1 MDNPLIDF
9 LRLYG
14 PSAAADAQYDEHVR
28 SEALR
33 LGVGETVIPAPLVGQ
48 VEALLTAENPV
59 NVILTGT
66 AGDGKT
72 YHIRKLLL
80 DHLNVSP
87 DRWPGD
93 DILFTHMMAN
103 GRELRVIRD
112 LSEVPADRKAA
123 EIGQITDAL
132 LGRNPSVVYL
142 VAANDGQLLRLWR
155 DAADAG
161 GPMADSHTQVYE
173 TLSEMMLDERTADP
187 SKVLNLRLH
196 NLSRR
201 LSGTVLDDVI
211 EATLNRP
218 EWDAGC
224 HSCGASATTD
234 RPCPIRMN
242 RALLHGGVDGQT
254 NPIFRQRL
262 GQLFELA
269 SANDRHVPI
278 RQVLALVVNIVLGD
292 AKNPDEP
299 LLTCQEAR
307 VRSQEGEYRST
318 NPYDNAVGANLRPER
333 RHANSMFAV
342 LEAFGL
348 GQETNNTIDEL
359 LLQGRPADVRKAVD
373 EPDPHYGERLFAM
386 QRNAYVRGGPDDF
399 DKPTFHRAMESQ
411 RRRLFFRIPA
421 GETTTNGLTHWAL
434 TVFQYGGHYLRFK
447 AALTANDIP
456 HVRQTTRQLVRGLN
470 RTMTGLM
477 SDDADQLWLAGTLGR
492 TDDPTG
498 RIVTVDPI
506 PLLPGPAI
514 FHLSV
519 TQEAQQDTTR
529 IRPRLSVATRV
540 KGLQL
545 DDMPVLDLRP
555 TLFEY
560 LVRVANGSL
569 PASFSRQCHQET
581 RRFANLLTQRVSQVL
596 GSGEEGEPMS
606 LSLLYITE
614 SGSIQRETI
623 EVLEP

>member
-14 PSAAADAQYDEHVR
+14 PSAASDAQYDEHVR
-28 SEALR
+28 AEAQR
-33 LGVGETVIPAPLVGQ
+33 LGVNETVIHAPLVAHIEG
-48 VEALLTAENPV
+48 LLTAAEPV

-80 DHLNVSP
+80 DYLKVPPAS
-87 DRWPGD
+87 WPGD
-93 DILFTHMMAN
+93 DILFTHPLAN

-132 LGRNPSVVYL
+132 LGRNASVVYL

-155 DAADAG
+155 DAAELS
-161 GPMADSHTQVYE
+161 GPMADSHLRVYE
-173 TLSEMMLDERTADP
+173 TLSEMMLDERTTDP
-187 SKVLNLRLH
+187 DKVLNLRLH

-211 EATLNRP
+211 EATLNRS

-224 HSCGASATTD
+224 QSCALATD
-234 RPCPIRMN
+234 AERPCPIRLN

-254 NPIFRQRL
+254 NPVFRRRL
-262 GQLFELA
+262 GELFELA

-292 AKNPDEP
+292 ARNPDEP

-307 VRSQEGEYRST
+307 SRAQDGDYRST
-318 NPYDNAVGANLRPER
+318 NPYDNAVGANLRLER

-348 GQETNNTIDEL
+348 GQETNNSVDEL
-359 LLQGRPADVRKAVD
+359 LLQGQPAEIRKAVND
-373 EPDPHYGERLFAM
+373 PDPHYGERLFAS
-386 QRNAYVRGGPDDF
+386 QRNAYVRGGAEEFKKD
-399 DKPTFHRAMESQ
+399 TFHRAMESQ
-411 RRRLFFRIPA
+411 RRRLFFRMPSSEPA
-421 GETTTNGLTHWAL
+421 AGSLTHWAL
-434 TVFQYGGHYLRFK
+434 TVFQYGGHYLKFK
-447 AALTANDIP
+447 AALAAKDVQQARP
-456 HVRQTTRQLVRGLN
+456 MTRQLVRGLN

-498 RIVTVDPI
+498 RIATVDPI
-506 PLLPGPAI
+506 PLLPGPAF

-519 TQEAQQDTTR
+519 TQDAQQDTTR
-529 IRPRLSVATRV
+529 ARPRLSVATKV
-540 KGLQL
+540 KGYAL
-545 DDMPVLDLRP
+545 DDMPALDLRP

-569 PASFSRQCHQET
+569 PSSFSRQCHQET
-581 RRFANLLTQRVSQVL
+581 RRFANLLTKRVLQVL
-596 GSGEEGEPMS
+596 GTDEECGPTS
-606 LSLLYITE
+606 LSLLYITDT
-614 SGSIQRETI
+614 GSIQRETI
-623 EVLEP
+623 EVAEP

>member
-14 PSAAADAQYDEHVR
+14 PIAASDAQYDEHVR
-28 SEALR
+28 SEATR
-33 LGVGETVIPAPLVGQ
+33 LGVGETAIPAPLVADIA
-48 VEALLTAENPV
+48 ALLTAAEPV
-59 NVILTGT
+59 NVVLTGT

-80 DHLNVSP
+80 DHLGVAP
-87 DRWPGD
+87 DLWPGD
-93 DILFTHMMAN
+93 DILFTHQLGN

-112 LSEVPADRKAA
+112 LSEVESDRKAA

-132 LGRNPSVVYL
+132 LGRNASVVYL

-155 DAADAG
+155 EEADAG
-161 GPMADSHTQVYE
+161 GPMSDDHVKVYE
-173 TLSEMMLDERTADP
+173 TLSGMMLDERSTDP
-187 SKVLNLRLH
+187 DGFLNLRLH

-201 LSGTVLDDVI
+201 LSGSVLDDVI
-211 EATLNRP
+211 EATLHRP
-218 EWDAGC
+218 EWDVGC
-224 HSCGASATTD
+224 QSCAAAQDAD
-234 RPCPIRMN
+234 RPCPIRLN

-254 NPIFRQRL
+254 DPVFRRRL
-262 GQLFELA
+262 GDLFDLA
-269 SANDRHVPI
+269 SANDRHVPL
-278 RQVLALVVNIVLGD
+278 RQVLTLVVNIVLGD
-292 AKNPDEP
+292 ARNPDEP

-307 VRSQEGEYRST
+307 TRAQEGDYRST

-348 GQETNNTIDEL
+348 GQETNNAIDEL

-373 EPDPHYGERLFAM
+373 DPDPHYGERLFAS

-399 DKPTFHRAMESQ
+399 HKPSFHRAMEAQ
-411 RRRLFFRIPA
+411 RRRLFFRMPA
-421 GETTTNGLTHWAL
+421 VEQTTYGLTHWAL

-447 AALTANDIP
+447 AALAAGDVQQVRMTA
-456 HVRQTTRQLVRGLN
+456 RQLVRGLN

-498 RIVTVDPI
+498 RIATVDPI
-506 PLLPGPAI
+506 PLLPGHAF

-519 TQEAQQDTTR
+519 TQDAQRDAAR
-529 IRPRLSVATRV
+529 RRPRLSVTTKV
-540 KGLQL
+540 KGYPL

-569 PASFSRQCHQET
+569 PSSFSRQCHQET
-581 RRFANLLTQRVSQVL
+581 RRFANLLTQRVLQVL
-596 GSGEEGEPMS
+596 GSGDEGGPTS

-614 SGSIQRETI
+614 GGSIQRETI
-623 EVLEP
+623 EVAEP